1 MLSGLASEEGAKSE
15 AEAEA
20 PVEATRSRRWLRV
33 PKAVLITVLG
43 LALSAWLLPA
53 MTRQWDDRQ
62 REHELKAGVVANM
75 ASSTAQAL
83 VGGEAIWS
91 GRGLPTGG
99 KERMGDRWALSALQ
113 TEARLRT
120 YFSPSVVAA
129 WEVYAWAVD
138 RFIRAGNVSAASA
151 LQDAVQGD
159 AHLDPRVSDAAAQ
172 LLVLDEHTVGPVPN
186 FGVDSTGA
194 TPRSDAKNIPLLHGM
209 LSSDMKRYVAQY
221 ESSPVVAKW
230 TALEKSLLVLEQAVA
245 DQVLRS
251 HAAGFST
258 DYRDLMH
265 DLLP

>member
-1 MLSGLASEEGAKSE
+1 MLSGVASEEGAQSE
-15 AEAEA
+15 AAEA
-20 PVEATRSRRWLRV
+20 PAKATRPRRWLRV

-43 LALSAWLLPA
+43 LALSAWLIPA

-75 ASSTAQAL
+75 ASSTADAL
-83 VGGEAIWS
+83 VGGEAYWS
-91 GRGLPTGG
+91 GRAKGETG
-99 KERMGDRWALSALQ
+99 RMGDRWALSSLQ

-120 YFSPSVVAA
+120 YFPPSVVAG

-138 RFIRAGNVSAASA
+138 RFIRAGNVSASA
-151 LQDAVQGD
+151 GLHDAVLSEVR
-159 AHLDPRVSDAAAQ
+159 LDPRVSDAAAQ
-172 LLVLDEHTVGPVPN
+172 LLVLAEDTIGPVPN
-186 FGVDSTGA
+186 FGVESQGSTR
-194 TPRSDAKNIPLLHGM
+194 RSDAKNIALLHGM
-209 LSSDMKRYVAQY
+209 LSSDMKRYVAQNA
-221 ESSPVVAKW
+221 SSPVVATW

-258 DYRDLMH
+258 DYRDLMR